1 MDVVFGDGLTVPA
14 PWGVEL
20 DEDVGMLLDEGSV
33 VGVVEDV
40 DFRVGEGQEEK
51 EQGERLVEH
60 FVHDT

>member
-1 MDVVFGDGLTVPA
+1 MSA

-20 DEDVGMLLDEGSV
+20 DEDEGMFLDEGGV